1 MRKSIAAVALVAA
14 GSLALLGLAPAANS
28 VPAAAPAADGV
39 AVANKIVA
47 KYSPTPKKIGPTTPL
62 TAVPPKGKYV
72 VVLSNGGDENK
83 VLDESIAAAAKVL
96 GWKYK
101 ELVGAVD
108 PETQRKL
115 YDQAISLKPNYI
127 HISGIEPSTL
137 SDLLVKA
144 KKAGIVT
151 ICSACMSKPVASLED
166 THIAGPRQLDLWGQ
180 MIAAYTVANTK
191 GKANVQGITVPLY
204 PILIRFDQ
212 SFEKNL
218 KRLCPTC
225 SYAANPQQLTDIFAG
240 KTPAAVVSIMKAN
253 PNTNWLVSDLGGWM
267 VGVPA
272 ALQAA
277 GLNGKAQIGGLTAGK
292 SNIQGLKDGTESAWT
307 GYSLPIVGWTVVDS
321 MARHSVGMPYDTKDL
336 PTQILTPQNI
346 GTAVLTPAGDYLGV
360 KDYQAQF
367 KKLWGVK

>member
-72 VVLSNGGDENK
+72 VALSNGGDENK
-83 VLDESIAAAAKVL
+83 VLDESIAEAAKVL

-144 KKAGIVT
+144 KKAGIVN

-204 PILIRFDQ
+204 PILVRFDQ
-212 SFEKNL
+212 SYEKNL
-218 KRLCPTC
+218 KKLCPTC
-225 SYAANPQQLTDIFAG
+225 TYNANPQQLTDIFAG

-272 ALQAA
+272 ALQSA
-277 GLNGKAQIGGLTAGK
+277 GLNGRAQIGGLTAGK
-292 SNIQGLKDGTESAWT
+292 SNIQGLKDGNESAWT

-346 GTAVLTPAGDYLGV
+346 GSVVLTPAGDYLGV
-360 KDYQAQF
+360 KDYVAQF

>member
-14 GSLALLGLAPAANS
+14 GSLALLGLAPAAIS
-28 VPAAAPAADGV
+28 APAAPAADGV
-39 AVANKIVA
+39 AIANKIVA
-47 KYSPTPKKIGPTTPL
+47 KYSPNPKKIGPTTPL
-62 TAVPPKGKYV
+62 TSVPPKGKYV
-72 VVLSNGGDENK
+72 VMLSNGGDENK
-83 VLDESIAAAAKVL
+83 VLDESIMAAAKVL
-96 GWKYK
+96 GWKSK
-101 ELVGAVD
+101 ELIGAVD

-212 SFEKNL
+212 SFEANL
-218 KRLCPTC
+218 KKLCPTC
-225 SYAANPQQLTDIFAG
+225 TYEANPQQLTDIFAG
-240 KTPAAVVSIMKAN
+240 KTPSAVVSIMKAN

-277 GLNGKAQIGGLTAGK
+277 SLNGKAQIGGLTAGK

-321 MARHSVGMPYDTKDL
+321 MARNSVGMPYDTKDL

-346 GTAVLTPAGDYLGV
+346 ATVPLTAAGDYLGV
-360 KDYQAQF
+360 KDYESQF